1 MGGMHEDVMGRQEPA
16 WDAMDYIPPTRTR
29 VPLLRRPTKFSGAM
43 TTKPVSKLLR
53 MGAIEPSMWLRVDCV
68 NSFGIAFE
76 HDGIV
81 VGVSDPADSTK
92 IEVVHFAW
100 SEPAERRVIVITTLQ
115 SFLAMGANARVVA
128 ELPSFSP
135 EKVVARARSQLGR
148 ADYHLFGRNCQH
160 FAHWCYLGSAFSR
173 QIFKL
178 CAFGTAFGLVV
189 VVAGT
194 MGMAAAR
201 GGMW

>member
-1 MGGMHEDVMGRQEPA
+1 
-16 WDAMDYIPPTRTR
+16 
-29 VPLLRRPTKFSGAM
+29 
-43 TTKPVSKLLR
+43 

-100 SEPAERRVIVITTLQ
+100 SEPAERRVIVSTTLQ
-115 SFLAMGANARVVA
+115 AFLAMGDGARVVVA
-128 ELPSFSP
+128 EQPSFSS
-135 EKVVARARSQLGR
+135 EGVVVRARSQLGR
-148 ADYHLFGRNCQH
+148 ADYNIFGRNCQH
-160 FAHWCYLGSAFSR
+160 FAHWCYHGSAFSR
-173 QIFKL
+173 QVFNFS
-178 CAFGTAFGLVV
+178 AFGAAFGMVV
-189 VVAGT
+189 VLAGI